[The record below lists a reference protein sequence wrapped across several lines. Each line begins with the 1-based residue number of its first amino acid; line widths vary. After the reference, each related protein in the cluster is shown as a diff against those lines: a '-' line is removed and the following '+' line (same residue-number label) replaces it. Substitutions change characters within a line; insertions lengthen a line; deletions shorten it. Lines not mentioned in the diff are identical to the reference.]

1 MELRKA
7 EFSDLDR
14 IMEILADGRSALA
27 ALGIDQWQG
36 GYPAREVIE
45 HDIARREGVVVDDE
59 NGNPVATAMVACRE
73 EFDYRE
79 ITDGAWLTESLPG
92 DPCYVVVHRVAVAGD
107 RKNGGIGA
115 SILEYAAWLAEELGC
130 SSVRIDTH
138 PGNIPMQRLLEKN
151 GFSKC
156 GIICISHAEGA
167 TPERYAYEKMVGVA
181 ATREAKHLVAMR

>member
-45 HDIARREGVVVDDE
+45 HDIARSESVVVADE
-59 NGNPVATAMVACRE
+59 HGDPVATAMVACRE
-73 EFDYRE
+73 ELDYRE
-79 ITDGAWLTESLPG
+79 IFDGSWLTDSLPG
-92 DPCYVVVHRVAVAGD
+92 DPCYVVVHRVAVAGEW
-107 RKNGGIGA
+107 KHGGIGA
-115 SILEYAAWLAEELGC
+115 SILEYAAWLAEKLGC
-130 SSVRIDTH
+130 ASVRIDTH
-138 PGNIPMQRLLEKN
+138 PGNIPMQRLLEKH

-156 GIICISHAEGA
+156 GIIRISHAEGA
-167 TPERYAYEKMVGVA
+167 TPERYAYEKTVGIA
-181 ATREAKHLVAMR
+181 AMREAQPLVAMS

>member
-79 ITDGAWLTESLPG
+79 ITDGAWLTG
-92 DPCYVVVHRVAVAGD
+92 AARTDRV
-107 RKNGGIGA
+107 
-115 SILEYAAWLAEELGC
+115 
-130 SSVRIDTH
+130 
-138 PGNIPMQRLLEKN
+138 
-151 GFSKC
+151 
-156 GIICISHAEGA
+156 
-167 TPERYAYEKMVGVA
+167 
-181 ATREAKHLVAMR
+181 